1 MTNDVDAKELIV
13 EKIANGI
20 VVDHIPPGMAL
31 TILELLG
38 FAKSDF
44 THKQNA
50 IAVAI
55 NVRSQKRK
63 EKRKDLLK
71 IQNFTLSSLDEIRL
85 GLVVPGAT
93 LNIIRDYN
101 LVEKRTIEL
110 PKNVE
115 GLNCP
120 GVNCITKEHE
130 DTKKS
135 FDIIYLENNLPYLR
149 CRYCEE
155 AFLLDEFVKSL

>member
-1 MTNDVDAKELIV
+1 MANDIDAKELIV

-31 TILELLG
+31 AVLELLG
-38 FAKSDF
+38 FGKSDF

-71 IQNFTLSSLDEIRL
+71 IQNFTLSPFDEIRL
-85 GLVVPGAT
+85 GLAVPGAT
-93 LNIIRDYN
+93 LNVIRNYN

-110 PKNVE
+110 PKDVE

-120 GVNCITKEHE
+120 GANCITKEHE
-130 DTKKS
+130 DTRKA
-135 FDIIYLENNLPYLR
+135 FDIIYQENNLPYLR

-155 AFLLDEFVKSL
+155 AFLLEEFVKSL